1 MSLFSKH
8 LGRVHAP
15 VVYAAL
21 ALGIAVLADGC
32 GAGYRPVVT
41 PINPSGPPPQPTSY
55 VAVVSSPAPGSPGV
69 ATIID
74 YSGDTIVAQSPIGVG
89 PVSFTLDQTGST
101 GYTYNSDGTVTNFPV
116 SANLQQKN
124 VTVTTL
130 PSTSVPLNM
139 FSPSAG
145 LWMTDLNGDLVNVFT
160 GSPQNFK
167 LSIPVAPTPVMMV
180 GPSVLGQ
187 RNYAITQGAVAD
199 GITCNVSPTTAPA
212 GEADAIEV
220 ASNTISARIPL
231 GRCPVYAVQS
241 PDTKRL
247 FVLNRGS
254 DTVTVINSQN
264 NTLNACTPF
273 QSQTGRT
280 VTCHPTLPLS
290 TTAGLVDPN
299 APAVAG
305 PVYADYNSATNQL
318 IVANYDGSTIN
329 VIDVSLDEFGNDG
342 PNFGTTFS
350 IPVGRNPASVTTLYD
365 GSRAYTADQTDQTVT
380 VVNLVSHTVLKAVPV
395 TGHPRT
401 VLSTQNSL
409 FGKVYVVSPD
419 SPYLTILRTDQ
430 DIVDAT
436 VLVQGNILDART
448 TTQNAVSGNPNTTSR
463 KPGFGQP
470 CYLPGAA
477 ATASYATCA
486 TLPTPAP

>member
-1 MSLFSKH
+1 
-8 LGRVHAP
+8 
-15 VVYAAL
+15 
-21 ALGIAVLADGC
+21 
-32 GAGYRPVVT
+32 
-41 PINPSGPPPQPTSY
+41 
-55 VAVVSSPAPGSPGV
+55 
-69 ATIID
+69 
-74 YSGDTIVAQSPIGVG
+74 
-89 PVSFTLDQTGST
+89 
-101 GYTYNSDGTVTNFPV
+101 
-116 SANLQQKN
+116 
-124 VTVTTL
+124 
-130 PSTSVPLNM
+130 
-139 FSPSAG
+139 
-145 LWMTDLNGDLVNVFT
+145 MTDLNGDLVNVFT

-180 GPSVLGQ
+180 GPSRAGTAQLCHHPGRGGG
-187 RNYAITQGAVAD
+187 RNHLQCFAHRGS
-199 GITCNVSPTTAPA
+199 GF

-220 ASNTISARIPL
+220 SSNTVSARIPL
-231 GRCPVYAVQS
+231 GKCPVYAVQS

-305 PVYADYNSATNQL
+305 PVYAEYNSATNQL

-342 PNFGTTFS
+342 PNFGTTFT
-350 IPVGRNPASVTTLYD
+350 IPVGRNPASVTMLYD

-395 TGHPRT
+395 TGHP
-401 VLSTQNSL
+401 QNSA
-409 FGKVYVVSPD
+409 FDPEFVVRESVCGLAGQPVSHH
-419 SPYLTILRTDQ
+419 SPYRPGHRGRNGAGAREHPGCAHDHAKCGEREPEHDQPQAGFRTTLLSAGSRGHRILRDLR
-430 DIVDAT
+430 DSAHACT
-436 VLVQGNILDART
+436 VIRHMPVHDTRGSFRMRNDPFLMP
-448 TTQNAVSGNPNTTSR
+448 PNR
-463 KPGFGQP
+463 K
-470 CYLPGAA
+470 LKHR
-477 ATASYATCA
+477 
-486 TLPTPAP
+486 